1 MKVEINSQIVAFD
14 SIKFKLFLTVL
25 HNVCVLSAP
34 ILPLFATLLFPRST
48 SLFFS
53 QIYIL
58 YMAIITSIAIFYLC
72 IPRYAGVGYFWST
85 LKKIKVILSL
95 FSVFSSRN
103 LITILEVQ
111 LNKYAKL
118 FFCVALLSANV
129 YLDDGCF
136 SIVLTL
142 KFNDFRLYVVLNLQH
157 QLFVLYKTQ
166 ETMVK
171 RDKKEIRSKDTSKS
185 KTI

>member
-1 MKVEINSQIVAFD
+1 MFVYYPYPSF
-14 SIKFKLFLTVL
+14 
-25 HNVCVLSAP
+25 HNRLV
-34 ILPLFATLLFPRST
+34 R
-48 SLFFS
+48 S

-95 FSVFSSRN
+95 FSVFSSQN

-118 FFCVALLSANV
+118 FSFVFALLCSWTMCTWTKAFF
-129 YLDDGCF
+129 L
-136 SIVLTL
+136 SIVLNPKAQPFSL
-142 KFNDFRLYVVLNLQH
+142 ICSS
-157 QLFVLYKTQ
+157 QLTASA
-166 ETMVK
+166 
-171 RDKKEIRSKDTSKS
+171 IRF
-185 KTI
+185 I